1 MGLLTDFTVKDQ
13 KTKRR
18 INMIKTVIVILALF
32 ISTFIPQIM
41 DLAYQQGK
49 QFANDT
55 CLFTANDLQNLN
67 GSQFNFSNTFYLENG
82 TG

>member
-18 INMIKTVIVILALF
+18 VNMIKTLIIIFALL

-55 CLFTANDLQNLN
+55 CLITANDLQRVTE
-67 GSQFNFSNTFYLENG
+67 SSFNFSNTFYLGNG
-82 TG
+82 TR

>member
-18 INMIKTVIVILALF
+18 INMIKTLIIILALL

-49 QFANDT
+49 QFANQT
-55 CLFTANDLQNLN
+55 CLFTLNDLRNFN
-67 GSQFNFSNTFYLENG
+67 GSLPYKNSLEG
-82 TG
+82 VKFK

>member
-18 INMIKTVIVILALF
+18 INMIKTIIVIFALI

-49 QFANDT
+49 QFANQT
-55 CLFTANDLQNLN
+55 CLITTNDLLKLN
-67 GSQFNFSNTFYLENG
+67 GSNVNFPQGFYLGNG
-82 TG
+82 TK